1 MSALKLKMK
10 MMKNLSWYASYKRYN
25 TLIGSGANYDSRVRE
40 TIPMM
45 LSEVHD
51 FSNVSHTEKTYE

>member
-1 MSALKLKMK
+1 MK

-25 TLIGSGANYDSRVRE
+25 TFIGSGANYDSRVRE

>member
-1 MSALKLKMK
+1 

>member
-1 MSALKLKMK
+1 MSEKAWEV
-10 MMKNLSWYASYKRYN
+10 SWNQGPRARLEHADS
-25 TLIGSGANYDSRVRE
+25 SANFDYRVRE
-40 TIPMM
+40 TVPMM

>member
-1 MSALKLKMK
+1 
-10 MMKNLSWYASYKRYN
+10 MKNLSWYASYKRYN
-25 TLIGSGANYDSRVRE
+25 TFIGVAEPLPIKADSSATFDYRVRE
-40 TIPMM
+40 TVPMM